1 MLKFRFAVTAV
12 LLATMPALAVAQGA
26 DPVIEG
32 ARASGHVG
40 EQADGYL
47 GIVKPGGVDGLK
59 AHVDAI
65 NIQRRAIFTDTAS
78 GKAGVTV
85 ADVGAAAACQQ
96 FRNRVAVG
104 HFYRDAT
111 GIWRQRTASA
121 PVVMPGFCG

>member
-1 MLKFRFAVTAV
+1 MTLLRPLAAALIVLAAAPSFAQAADAV
-12 LLATMPALAVAQGA
+12 VEA
-26 DPVIEG
+26 
-32 ARASGHVG
+32 ARASGHAG

-47 GIVKPGGVDGLK
+47 GIVKPGGPGELK

-78 GKAGVTV
+78 AKPGVTV

-104 HFYRDAT
+104 HFYRDPS
-111 GIWRQRTASA
+111 GSWHQHTAAA
-121 PVVMPGFCG
+121 PVTLPGFCG

>member
-1 MLKFRFAVTAV
+1 MNSVRA
-12 LLATMPALAVAQGA
+12 LATAMIVLAATPSFAKAA
-26 DPVIEG
+26 DAVVEA
-32 ARASGHVG
+32 ARASGHAG

-47 GIVKPGGVDGLK
+47 GVVRPGGPADLK

-78 GKAGVTV
+78 AKPGVTV

-104 HFYRDAT
+104 HFYRDQA
-111 GIWRQRTASA
+111 GNWRQRTAAA
-121 PVVMPGFCG
+121 PVAIPGFCG